1 MFLKRFTVDEYH
13 RMIEG
18 GMLDREGRHELL
30 DGFIVAKMTHNP
42 AHDLA
47 VSLVLRQLLTRLP
60 QQFFCRVQ
68 SAITL
73 LTSEPEPDLAV
84 VMSPERRYATR
95 HPGASDVAIIIE
107 VAESS
112 LADDRSEK
120 GMLYAQAAIPQYW
133 IVNLIDHCV
142 EVFTDPTGPSSSAD
156 FKQMRKFDAT
166 ALIPLIINGHD
177 CGSVLVSDL
186 LP

>member
-13 RMIEG
+13 RMIDG
-18 GMLDREGRHELL
+18 GMLAREGRHELL

-73 LTSEPEPDLAV
+73 TTSEPEPDLGIV
-84 VMSPERRYATR
+84 IGPERRYTTR
-95 HPGASDVAIIIE
+95 HPGASDVALIIE

-112 LADDRSEK
+112 LADDRNEK
-120 GMLYAQAAIPQYW
+120 GMLYAQAALPQYW
-133 IVNLIDHCV
+133 IVNLVDHCV
-142 EVFTDPTGPSSSAD
+142 EVFTDPTGPTSSPA
-156 FKQMRKFDAT
+156 FKQKCKFDAN
-166 ALIPLIINGHD
+166 AVIPLVIDGHD
-177 CGSVLVSDL
+177 CGQIPVSDL